1 MVFSFP
7 RHAAH
12 RGVAAL
18 LLMALTASPP
28 LAAHAGTPAQ
38 RQELAAALRQLDALE
53 RFVAQSA
60 ANTPIT
66 AGERRC
72 DLHDDLR
79 HTLPDHLRG
88 ATAQRRAY
96 AGRPPSVGRA
106 GAATW
111 SSLLRSTCCE

>member
-60 ANTPIT
+60 AIP
-66 AGERRC
+66 RS
-72 DLHDDLR
+72 
-79 HTLPDHLRG
+79 
-88 ATAQRRAY
+88 QR
-96 AGRPPSVGRA
+96 
-106 GAATW
+106 
-111 SSLLRSTCCE
+111 